1 MLRVHSI
8 ETFGTHEGPGIRLVV
23 FLQGCNFR
31 CLYCHNPDTQNMTGG
46 TLIQSEEII
55 DLLEKQKTYFKNNG
69 GLTVSGGEPLL
80 QRQGLIDL
88 FTKVKKAGFN
98 IALDTNGSVFDEHT
112 KKLLEVTD
120 LVLLDVKHIDP
131 ALHQKVTNASNT
143 GTLKLAKYLNDINKP
158 VWLRYVLVPGLTNQE
173 EFLHKWGAHFT
184 GYKNIKR
191 VEILPF
197 HTFGFYKYK
206 ELGIKNPLKNTP
218 VPQKEEVQ
226 KAFDIFKKYFREV
239 HIR

>member
-98 IALDTNGSVFDEHT
+98 IALDTNGSIFDEHT
-112 KKLLEVTD
+112 RQLLKFVD
-120 LVLLDVKHIDP
+120 LVLLDVKHIDL
-131 ALHQKVTNASNT
+131 AWHQKVTGAANI
-143 GTLKLAKYLNDINKP
+143 GTLKLAKYLNDEKIPMWFSANVHYSSNYYNPNVHVLGQKKFFKP
-158 VWLRYVLVPGLTNQE
+158 EFFNRQNQIVNVLVLE
-173 EFLHKWGAHFT
+173 
-184 GYKNIKR
+184 
-191 VEILPF
+191 
-197 HTFGFYKYK
+197 
-206 ELGIKNPLKNTP
+206 
-218 VPQKEEVQ
+218 
-226 KAFDIFKKYFREV
+226 
-239 HIR
+239 